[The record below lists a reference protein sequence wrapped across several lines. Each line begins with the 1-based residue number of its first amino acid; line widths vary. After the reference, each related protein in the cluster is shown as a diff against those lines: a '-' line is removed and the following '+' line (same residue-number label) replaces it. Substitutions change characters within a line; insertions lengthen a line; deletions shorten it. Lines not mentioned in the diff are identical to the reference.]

1 MGGRAAHISRKNGN
15 ASVEGDCLKSKRI
28 GPQTVQFVAPPVIL
42 ASASVV
48 GKKEGEGPLRDCFD
62 SVSQDTYFGTKSWE
76 QAESAMLRQCFD
88 LVCQKAGLLP
98 EQLDYVLSGDL
109 LNQCVGSAYAMRD
122 IGVPY
127 LGLYGACSTMAESLS
142 LAAMLI
148 DGGYAE
154 HAAALTSSHFC
165 SAERQY
171 RFPLEYGGVRTPTAQ
186 WTVTGSGA
194 LILGAAGSGPRVT
207 MVTTGKI
214 ADAGITDANNMGA
227 AMAPAAYETLRAHFA
242 DTGRTPDYYDLIVTG
257 DLGKIGHTVVTRL
270 FQDDGIELEG
280 LYTDCGLLIYDLE
293 GQDVHA
299 GGSGCGC
306 SAAAEAAGRR
316 PDPAAVVCGDR
327 RAHVAHCIHAGR
339 KHPRNLPRRGDRN
352 AGEHMILGYV
362 KAFLVGAVLCMIGQI
377 LIDKTKL
384 TPARILTLY
393 VVAGVVLGAVGVYG
407 PFAKWAGA
415 GATIPLTGFGNLL
428 AKGVRDAVAEKG
440 VLGAFTGGFE
450 AGAAGICAAIFFG
463 LLVAMCFKSKDK
475 Q

>member
-1 MGGRAAHISRKNGN
+1 
-15 ASVEGDCLKSKRI
+15 
-28 GPQTVQFVAPPVIL
+28 
-42 ASASVV
+42 
-48 GKKEGEGPLRDCFD
+48 
-62 SVSQDTYFGTKSWE
+62 
-76 QAESAMLRQCFD
+76 MLRQCFD

-207 MVTTGKI
+207 MVT
-214 ADAGITDANNMGA
+214 
-227 AMAPAAYETLRAHFA
+227 AAYETLRAHFA

-306 SAAAEAAGRR
+306 SAAVLAG
-316 PDPAAVVCGDR
+316 
-327 RAHVAHCIHAGR
+327 HLLKLLAG
-339 KHPRNLPRRGDRN
+339 
-352 AGEHMILGYV
+352 
-362 KAFLVGAVLCMIGQI
+362 GQI
-377 LIDKTKL
+377 RRLLFAAT
-384 TPARILTLY
+384 
-393 VVAGVVLGAVGVYG
+393 GALMSPTASMQGES
-407 PFAKWAGA
+407 
-415 GATIPLTGFGNLL
+415 IPGICH
-428 AKGVRDAVAEKG
+428 AVAIETQ
-440 VLGAFTGGFE
+440 VNT
-450 AGAAGICAAIFFG
+450 
-463 LLVAMCFKSKDK
+463 
-475 Q
+475 